1 MVHPISVQLSKT
13 RFVGGLQCFKR
24 LHMECYQRDLMDP
37 IDPGLQAIFD
47 TGNGVGEL
55 ARKRFPD
62 GRLIEEPYFEH
73 SQAVSKTAQLLSDP
87 SIPAFYEAAF
97 EFSKIRIRVDIFRRN
112 ADGAFDLIEVKSGT
126 SVKSEHIPDVAI
138 QLHVLEGLGFEI
150 NQVYL
155 MHIDNT
161 YTYQGGDYN
170 LEELFKL
177 EDITEKARDFCSEII
192 PEKLD
197 EMWQILDQHIPPLIS
212 IGSHCTSPYKC
223 PFYGH
228 CHQDLPEHPIKEL
241 PRINK
246 KLRDS
251 LQDSGFRDIREIP
264 EDYPGLND
272 LQKRVISSLET
283 GSLFI
288 SKEAPE
294 IISGILYPLSFIDFE
309 TFNPALPIYRLT
321 RPFQPIPFQ
330 WSLHIQYL
338 SGQLEHQDF
347 LYEKP
352 EDPRLSFVETL
363 LDAVP
368 DVGTI
373 IAYSGYEESTIKQLA
388 TLFPQFEYE
397 LLSLCDRI
405 FDLLKLVREHY
416 YHPQFHGSFSI
427 KSVLPAIVPNMG
439 YSDLNIQHGLIAA
452 IDFGKLISPDTPA
465 AIKNDT
471 KQSLLEYCQRDTE
484 AMVRILENLAA
495 DSLPN
500 ITRA

>member
-1 MVHPISVQLSKT
+1 MVNPISVQLSKT

-24 LHMECYQRDLMDP
+24 LHLECYQRDLMDP

-55 ARKRFPD
+55 ARNRFPR

-73 SQAVSKTAQLLSDP
+73 TQAVTKTTQLLTDY

-97 EFSKIRIRVDIFRRN
+97 EFAKIRVRVDVLQRHDEVTFN
-112 ADGAFDLIEVKSGT
+112 LIEVKSGT

-138 QLHVLEGLGFEI
+138 QLYVLESLGLTI

-161 YTYQGGDYN
+161 YIYQGGDYN
-170 LEELFKL
+170 LEELFSL
-177 EDITEKARDFCSEII
+177 EDITEKARDFALAII

-197 EMWQILDQHIPPLIS
+197 EMWQILDQDFPPSIE

-228 CHQDLPEHPIKEL
+228 CHQDLPDHPIREL
-241 PRINK
+241 PRSSK

-251 LQDSGFRDIREIP
+251 LKASGIEDIRKIP
-264 EDYPGLND
+264 KDYPGLND
-272 LQKRVISSLET
+272 LQKRVISCVET
-283 GSLFI
+283 DALYI
-288 SKEAPE
+288 SPEAPE
-294 IISGILYPLSFIDFE
+294 IIAGILYPLSFIDFE
-309 TFNPALPIYRLT
+309 TFNPALPIYHLT

-347 LYEKP
+347 LYENS
-352 EDPRLSFVETL
+352 EDPRLRFVESL
-363 LDAVP
+363 LDAIP

-388 TLFPQFEYE
+388 TVFPEFENE
-397 LLSLCDRI
+397 LLALSGRI
-405 FDLLKLVREHY
+405 FDLLKLIRDHY
-416 YHPQFHGSFSI
+416 YHPEFHGSFSI

-439 YSDLNIQHGLIAA
+439 YSDLAIQHGLIAA
-452 IDFGKLISPDTPA
+452 IDFGKLISPATPA
-465 AIKNDT
+465 PVKDKT
-471 KQSLLEYCQRDTE
+471 KQALLEYCQRDTE
-484 AMVRILENLAA
+484 AMVRIFENLTTN
-495 DSLPN
+495 SLPN
-500 ITRA
+500 ITRT